1 MRRREEGPSSA
12 LRGNPPEEPSER
24 QADPAAR
31 IKGGRSRHPAS
42 RLQHGNRGGRAQD
55 GGSQE
60 DQFNKIMHF
69 VKYCGKRASIGQISR
84 LLPESQTPEISVN
97 VQEDR
102 CHAVAATTAP
112 FRRRMAVDFARR
124 GRSPGRPGKQP

>member
-12 LRGNPPEEPSER
+12 LRGNPPEEPSGR
-24 QADPAAR
+24 QGDPAAR
-31 IKGGRSRHPAS
+31 IKGGRSRRPAS
-42 RLQHGNRGGRAQD
+42 RLQQGNRGGRAQD

-60 DQFNKIMHF
+60 DQFNKTLLF
-69 VKYCGKRASIGQISR
+69 VKYR

-97 VQEDR
+97 AQEDR

>member
-1 MRRREEGPSSA
+1 MA
-12 LRGNPPEEPSER
+12 V
-24 QADPAAR
+24 
-31 IKGGRSRHPAS
+31 KM
-42 RLQHGNRGGRAQD
+42 AQL
-55 GGSQE
+55 GLNCVTPI
-60 DQFNKIMHF
+60 NKTLLF
-69 VKYCGKRASIGQISR
+69 VKYR